1 MKVPEKHR
9 STPRRTQVS
18 NVIQAGTIFIR
29 EGLTLPST
37 LQIASEPYM
46 SGWRLA
52 KDVDG
57 DALGCKIQ
65 GTGWTFFSL
74 AGHTG
79 ASVLGRDSQNVVRT
93 AVQRILT
100 KLKSEKFNSMEI
112 TAVDSK
118 RFLGVPYVTVT
129 ARSRHIQEGVF
140 LFGSSDVH
148 QRDQTYLAAA

>member
-1 MKVPEKHR
+1 MKVPKKHR

-18 NVIQAGTIFIR
+18 NAIQAGTIFLR
-29 EGLTLPST
+29 EGIRLPDT

-46 SGWRLA
+46 SGWRLV
-52 KDVDG
+52 KDL
-57 DALGCKIQ
+57 DAISLGRKIE

-79 ASVLGRDSQNVVRT
+79 ASVLGRESQDVVRS

-112 TAVDSK
+112 TSVVPK

-140 LFGSSDVH
+140 LFGTSDVH
-148 QRDQTYLAAA
+148 QRDRAYLAAA